1 MFGHCSGGGWTLLE
15 VLGSS
20 ILLPQAYADV
30 GGNQAN
36 LLSKKTDFTK
46 YGVEEFASLGK
57 ARFNAV
63 WSVFGERTSKWDHH
77 APDFFLSVESLQL
90 DCLLVRPPNLFN
102 AQFLSIFNSYS
113 PSLLAKGGH

>member
-1 MFGHCSGGGWTLLE
+1 MLE

-36 LLSKKTDFTK
+36 LLAKNTDISK

-63 WSVFGERTSKWDHH
+63 WSVFGERTSKWDHD
-77 APDFFLSVESLQL
+77 APIFFLGVDSLQL
-90 DCLLVRPPNLFN
+90 HCLLVPPCLFDAN
-102 AQFLSIFNSYS
+102 VSKFNF
-113 PSLLAKGGH
+113 HQ